1 MKLKFIASI
10 SLVWLATNTSFAQ
23 TLKLE
28 DALQRSVEQFDKIKS
43 KQLLVA
49 ASKQNTS
56 FQKQNYLPDF
66 TLAAQQSYGTINGQ
80 NGTMYASSGLAS
92 AATSMP
98 LSEQNWNAAFGSLY
112 FANVNW
118 NLFSFGKIKNQVE
131 LGSKKEQTAIAKLE
145 QEIFQHQIKVSAA
158 YLSLLASQR
167 IKYVQTKNLE
177 RAQVFYEITNTR
189 AKSGLIAEV
198 DAQLAKA
205 EMSNAKSLEIK
216 SHDKE
221 LELSKQLALLL
232 NDSFTTYKLDSL
244 YSTSIPAHFLEK
256 NEVTSHPLL
265 QLQQSEIEESIQSE
279 KTLKSNKAPSIS
291 AFGVIQGRGSGFEW
305 NYVQDN
311 TAYSSDYSK
320 GVGIDRGNYLLGFSL
335 SWNVTN
341 LFRFGTKAKEQEFI
355 TKSLQSDFDF
365 YKKELNANSELAHA
379 QLQNA
384 YENFEETKVQ
394 LAAAQLAYKQHTSLY
409 ENGLTNLVD
418 YTQALYSL
426 NRAEIDYEITQN
438 NVWQALLMLASVNGD
453 LTIFISKQQIRL

>member
-10 SLVWLATNTSFAQ
+10 SLVWLATNTNFAQ

-118 NLFSFGKIKNQVE
+118 NLFSFGKFKNQVE
-131 LGSKKEQTAIAKLE
+131 LGTKKEQTAIAKLE

-189 AKSGLIAEV
+189 SKSGLIAEV

-221 LELSKQLALLL
+221 LEFSKQLALLL
-232 NDSFTTYKLDSL
+232 NDSFTPYNLDSL

-384 YENFEETKVQ
+384 YQNFEETKVQ
-394 LAAAQLAYKQHTSLY
+394 LAAAELAYKQHTSLY

-426 NRAEIDYEITQN
+426 NRAEIDYEIAQN
-438 NVWQALLMLASVNGD
+438 NVWQALLLLASANGD
-453 LTIFISKQQIRL
+453 LTIFIPKPQTRL